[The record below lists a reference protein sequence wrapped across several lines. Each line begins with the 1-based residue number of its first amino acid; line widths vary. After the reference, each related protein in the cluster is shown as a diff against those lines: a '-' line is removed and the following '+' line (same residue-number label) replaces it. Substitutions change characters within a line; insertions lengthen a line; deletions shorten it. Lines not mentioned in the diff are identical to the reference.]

1 MTRHNEFQ
9 DPPEVC
15 AARAA
20 DPAWVAEQATKR
32 DAASERFADRR
43 DAIGLT
49 LVAKKHGERFG

>member
-20 DPAWVAEQATKR
+20 DPAWQAEQAAKR
-32 DAASERFADRR
+32 EAASNRFVEGRAAR
-43 DAIGLT
+43 GMP
-49 LVAKKHGERFG
+49 VVQKKAGERF